1 VEQVSNNNIIP
12 LKGRRVVMLDT
23 TPVTK
28 EMTRLIAAG
37 TTEDA
42 LLIAVAVKFPEL
54 TIAELSAA
62 LQEATAAAE
71 RKAVSAKH

>member
-1 VEQVSNNNIIP
+1 MEQVSNNNIIP